1 MPAGTLFARQRRAPS
16 SAEEV
21 VTAFRDGQV
30 TARANRRTEGFTNAI
45 QEIGYQGV
53 RRGDLVIHSMDG
65 FAGAI
70 GVSDS
75 DGKASPVVHAYSPVE
90 GVDARF
96 FAYMLRTLARMGFVT
111 SLAKGIRERST
122 AFDSET
128 FRSLA
133 LPVPTAAVQR
143 AIADH
148 LDRETA
154 RIDALIAANGRMV
167 ELSEER
173 RTLALLERVAPRL
186 LSNGHVPAHWS
197 TARIKYL
204 FRPPVAGTWGSEPDG
219 SPQDILCIRVADFDR
234 RRYRIDER
242 AATLRSVEQT
252 ARSKCLLRPGD
263 ILIEKSGG
271 GESQPVGFTV
281 VFDLDV
287 EAICSNFVARLRP
300 RPEIDPVYAGLMMA
314 AAYRAGHNV
323 PFIKQ
328 TTGIQNLD
336 LSAYLSLPWY
346 IPDRASQVKICKH
359 LRSVFSTID
368 QINETLD
375 RQVVLL
381 RERRDALIT
390 AAVTGQLDIPETV

>member
-1 MPAGTLFARQRRAPS
+1 MC
-16 SAEEV
+16 
-21 VTAFRDGQV
+21 
-30 TARANRRTEGFTNAI
+30 
-45 QEIGYQGV
+45 

-287 EAICSNFVARLRP
+287 EAICSNFVARL
-300 RPEIDPVYAGLMMA
+300 
-314 AAYRAGHNV
+314 
-323 PFIKQ
+323 
-328 TTGIQNLD
+328 
-336 LSAYLSLPWY
+336 
-346 IPDRASQVKICKH
+346 
-359 LRSVFSTID
+359 D
-368 QINETLD
+368 QD
-375 RQVVLL
+375 QR
-381 RERRDALIT
+381 
-390 AAVTGQLDIPETV
+390 